1 MLKLN
6 SFAIAKRRVTSE
18 NSISSCGSSLLIRDR
33 MAKCSTKSST
43 DDGSRSKA
51 LSASFKQV
59 KQINEIYQKIFFINF
74 LNKRL

>member
-1 MLKLN
+1 MDPSDLKNAYCSGFMLKLN

-51 LSASFKQV
+51 LSAS
-59 KQINEIYQKIFFINF
+59 YRT
-74 LNKRL
+74 NK